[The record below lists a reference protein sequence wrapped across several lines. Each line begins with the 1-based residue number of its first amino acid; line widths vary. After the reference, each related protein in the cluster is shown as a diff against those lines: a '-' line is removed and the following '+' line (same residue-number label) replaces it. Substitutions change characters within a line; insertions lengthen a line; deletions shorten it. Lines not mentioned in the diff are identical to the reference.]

1 MRQVHMPAY
10 TSQKAVVWLPK
21 AKATRRKHCKY
32 CGELFEPD
40 PRTKGKQQ
48 YCSKAACQIKRQRL
62 NESIWRLRNPDC
74 LQEQYERTRLWY
86 KARPD
91 YSRQR
96 RAANP
101 KLAKENREQTRERMQ
116 KVRAK
121 KVFDKSKS
129 ILTQLIGDKADKCYL
144 THRSKWLLVRLTKAS
159 LLSKPGSLWDNRK
172 RFKQVANCLP
182 KDRLYDMSGM
192 F

>member
-1 MRQVHMPAY
+1 MKY
-10 TSQKAVVWLPK
+10 ETSQSAITRLP
-21 AKATRRKHCKY
+21 ACLAGRQARRKHCKY

-40 PRTKGKQQ
+40 PRTKGKQR
-48 YCSKAACQIKRQRL
+48 YCSKDTCQSKRQRL
-62 NESIWRLRNPDC
+62 NETAWRLRNPDC